1 MLADY
6 YYIWIDVMLNTKLLN
21 SLKASILSNEREIF

>member
-1 MLADY
+1 MLTEN

-21 SLKASILSNEREIF
+21 ILKASILSNEKGIF